1 MQTEQEELYK
11 ENNLVTLKVFKL
23 LRNLYQCDR
32 MHKLEKS
39 AVNFIPDSVTESL
52 GELESPHTFYFD
64 VFFCK
69 LRSLLPLGK

>member
-32 MHKLEKS
+32 MHKLE
-39 AVNFIPDSVTESL
+39 VC
-52 GELESPHTFYFD
+52 
-64 VFFCK
+64 CK
-69 LRSLLPLGK
+69 LHS